1 MSPQNIASTA
11 QDKPRRS
18 SEVEPV
24 HRPGV
29 YIMSRAINDPNTAHE
44 IRRNKVQRP
53 AAIKKVRSREEEE
66 RIRNSPF
73 YGHMSQRRNIG
84 GSAGF
89 SVSISRE
96 MRRFCR
102 LHGQWGRWL
111 CVFRGV
117 IKAS

>member
-1 MSPQNIASTA
+1 MPPQNIASTA

-53 AAIKKVRSREEEE
+53 AAIKK
-66 RIRNSPF
+66 
-73 YGHMSQRRNIG
+73 SQEPG
-84 GSAGF
+84 GGGENKEFA
-89 SVSISRE
+89 VLRT
-96 MRRFCR
+96 
-102 LHGQWGRWL
+102 HVAAAQY
-111 CVFRGV
+111 RG
-117 IKAS
+117 